1 MNRRHFLLLTAVALA
16 ACGKKAPKHSALP
29 RGSAVLAL
37 GDSLTY
43 GYGANPTES
52 YPARLA
58 ELTGWTVTNGGV
70 SGDTSAQ
77 SAQALARLPELLR
90 EHTPRLVIISIGGND
105 FLRRQPENETR
116 TNIRAIIQACKAAG
130 AETLLVGVPG
140 VGVGAALGYPGDHP
154 LYADLAKAENV
165 PYYANGW
172 SQILGEDA
180 LKSDQIHPNAAGYA
194 EFARGLT
201 AYLKENGWLR

>member
-1 MNRRHFLLLTAVALA
+1 MNRRHFLLLTAAALA

-58 ELTGWTVTNGGV
+58 ELTGWAITNGGV

-77 SAQALARLPELLR
+77 ALARLPALLR
-90 EHTPRLVIISIGGND
+90 EHTPHLVIISIGGND

-154 LYADLAKAENV
+154 LYADLAKAENI

-172 SQILGEDA
+172 SQILGKDA
-180 LKSDQIHPNAAGYA
+180 LKSDQIHPNAAGYDT
-194 EFARGLT
+194 FARGLA

>member
-1 MNRRHFLLLTAVALA
+1 MNRRHFLLLTAAALA
-16 ACGKKAPKHSALP
+16 ACGKKTAKHAALP
-29 RGSAVLAL
+29 RDSAVLAL

-43 GYGANPTES
+43 GYGASPAES

-58 ELTGWTVTNGGV
+58 TLSGWSITNGGV
-70 SGDTSAQ
+70 SGDT

-105 FLRRQPENETR
+105 FLHRLPESETR
-116 TNIRAIIQACKAAG
+116 ANIRAIIQACQAAG
-130 AETLLVGVPG
+130 AEVILVGVPG

-154 LYADLAKAENV
+154 LYADIAQAENI

-172 SQILGEDA
+172 SQILGKES
-180 LKSDQIHPNAAGYA
+180 LKSDQIHPNAAGYEA
-194 EFARGLT
+194 FTRDFA
-201 AYLKENGWLR
+201 AWLKKSGWLR

>member
-1 MNRRHFLLLTAVALA
+1 MNRRHFLILTAAAFA
-16 ACGKKAPKHSALP
+16 ACGKKAPKHNALP

-58 ELTGWTVTNGGV
+58 ELTGWAITNGGV
-70 SGDTSAQ
+70 SGDTST
-77 SAQALARLPELLR
+77 QALARLPELLR

-172 SQILGEDA
+172 SQILGKDA

>member
-1 MNRRHFLLLTAVALA
+1 MNRRLFLLLAAAALA
-16 ACGKKAPKHSALP
+16 ACSKKTAKHAALP

-43 GYGANPTES
+43 GQGANPSES

-58 ELTGWTVTNGGV
+58 AISGWNITNGGI
-70 SGDTSAQ
+70 SGDT

-90 EHTPRLVIISIGGND
+90 THAPRLVIISIGGND

-140 VGVGAALGYPGDHP
+140 VGVGAALGYPGDHL
-154 LYADLAKAENV
+154 LYADLAKAENI

-172 SQILGEDA
+172 SQILGKDT
-180 LKSDQIHPNAAGYA
+180 LKSDQIHPNAAGYDT
-194 EFARGLT
+194 FARGLA
-201 AYLKENGWLR
+201 AYLKESGWLR

>member
-1 MNRRHFLLLTAVALA
+1 MNRRHFLLLTAAALA
-16 ACGKKAPKHSALP
+16 ACGKKAPKHTALP

-70 SGDTSAQ
+70 SGDT

-172 SQILGEDA
+172 SQILGKDT

>member
-58 ELTGWTVTNGGV
+58 ELTGWAITNGGV
-70 SGDTSAQ
+70 SGDT

-172 SQILGEDA
+172 SQILGKDA

>member
-1 MNRRHFLLLTAVALA
+1 MNRRHFLLLTAAALA

-70 SGDTSAQ
+70 SGDT

-172 SQILGEDA
+172 SQILGKDA
-180 LKSDQIHPNAAGYA
+180 LKSDQIHPNAAGYEA
-194 EFARGLT
+194 FTRDFA
-201 AYLKENGWLR
+201 AWLKESGWLR